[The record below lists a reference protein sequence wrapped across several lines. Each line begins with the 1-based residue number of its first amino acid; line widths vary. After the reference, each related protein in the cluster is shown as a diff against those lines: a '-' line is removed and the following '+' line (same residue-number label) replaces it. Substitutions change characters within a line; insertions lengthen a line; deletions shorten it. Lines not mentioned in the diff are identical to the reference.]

1 MAALNSGATMFQE
14 TRIAFLYCVSPVHM
28 GTGTAVGGL
37 IDNPIQRERHTEYP
51 MMAGSGIKGAIR
63 HDYWAQHE
71 DSNVLNRLFG
81 PEQSAAEHAGALSFS
96 DGQLVAF
103 PVRCAKAG
111 FVYATSPLL
120 LARLKRQLALANVQ
134 ADWAIPNLESG
145 KCQIVNHELMTD
157 NKLALEAYELEP
169 KVETALK
176 TISDWLAVNALPV
189 DKDFA
194 YFREKLANDLVLLSD
209 DELHYF
215 VVNSTVVEPHVRID
229 DISGTADGGA
239 LFYTENLPPESL
251 LFSVIMASQERYKRG
266 DSAEN
271 RLDATQ
277 IINTLV
283 DGSENWQALQGRML
297 QFGGDATT
305 GRGQIVCSIVGGNND

>member
-1 MAALNSGATMFQE
+1 MFQE

-71 DSNVLNRLFG
+71 DRKLLKRLFG
-81 PEQSAAEHAGALSFS
+81 PENDASDHAGALSFS
-96 DGQLVAF
+96 DGQLLAF

-120 LARLKRQLALANVQ
+120 LARLQRQLAMAKVQ
-134 ADWAIPNLESG
+134 VDWTVPSIASG
-145 KCQIVNHELMTD
+145 HCQIVNPDLMTE
-157 NKLALEAYELEP
+157 NKLALEAYELQAKEERTVKP
-169 KVETALK
+169 IT
-176 TISDWLAVNALPV
+176 DWLAANALPQS
-189 DKDFA
+189 DEFSF
-194 YFREKLANDLVLLSD
+194 FREKLANDLVLLSD

-229 DISGTADGGA
+229 DVSGTADGGA

-251 LFSVIMASQERYKRG
+251 LFSVILASQERYKKG
-266 DSAEN
+266 DSADN
-271 RLDATQ
+271 RMNAEQVMQTL
-277 IINTLV
+277 IN
-283 DGSENWQALQGRML
+283 GGEQWQALNGRMV

-305 GRGQIVCSIVGGNND
+305 GRGQIVCSVIGGSNE

>member
-1 MAALNSGATMFQE
+1 MFQE

-63 HDYWAQHE
+63 HDYWAQGE
-71 DSNVLNRLFG
+71 ANRSLLNRMFG
-81 PEQSAAEHAGALSFS
+81 PDQSAAEHAGAVSFG
-96 DGQLVAF
+96 DGQLLAF

-120 LARLKRQLALANVQ
+120 LARLKRSVTLTGIQ
-134 ADWAIPNLESG
+134 AEWTIPNLESG
-145 KCQIVNHELMTD
+145 HCRLRNPDLLTED
-157 NKLALEAYELEP
+157 KLALEAYELEGQLDADNSLG
-169 KVETALK
+169 VIA
-176 TISDWLAVNALPV
+176 DWLAHCALPESA
-189 DKDFA
+189 DYD
-194 YFREKLANDLVLLSD
+194 YFREKLKTDLVLLSD

-215 VVNSTVVEPHVRID
+215 VVNSTVVEPHVKID

-251 LFSVIMASQERYKRG
+251 LFAVLMASQERYKRG
-266 DSAEN
+266 DSSEN
-271 RLDATQ
+271 RLDASQ
-277 IINTLV
+277 IMNTLV
-283 DGSENWQALQGRML
+283 NGNENWQALQNRMV

-305 GRGQIVCSIVGGNND
+305 GRGQIVCSIVGGE

>member
-1 MAALNSGATMFQE
+1 MFQE

-51 MMAGSGIKGAIR
+51 TMAGSGIKGAIR

-71 DSNVLNRLFG
+71 DRNLLNRLFG
-81 PEQSAAEHAGALSFS
+81 PDQSAADHAGALSFS

-120 LARLKRQLALANVQ
+120 LARLKRQLALANIQ
-134 ADWAIPNLESG
+134 ADWTIPNLDSG

-176 TISDWLAVNALPV
+176 PIADWLAATALPA

-194 YFREKLANDLVLLSD
+194 FFREKLAKDLVLLSD

-215 VVNSTVVEPHVRID
+215 AVNSTVVEPHLRID

-251 LFSVIMASQERYKRG
+251 LFTVIMASQERYKRG
-266 DSAEN
+266 DSSEN

-277 IINTLV
+277 IIKTLV
-283 DGSENWQALQGRML
+283 DGG
-297 QFGGDATT
+297 
-305 GRGQIVCSIVGGNND
+305 

>member
-1 MAALNSGATMFQE
+1 MFQE

-63 HDYWAQHE
+63 HDYLAQHE
-71 DSNVLNRLFG
+71 DRKLLNRLFG
-81 PEQSAAEHAGALSFS
+81 PENDASDHAGALSFS

-145 KCQIVNHELMTD
+145 TCQIVNHELMTD

-169 KVETALK
+169 KVELALK
-176 TISDWLAVNALPV
+176 PVADWLAANALPV

-194 YFREKLANDLVLLSD
+194 YFREKLAIDLVLLSD

-229 DISGTADGGA
+229 DVSGTAGGGA

-251 LFSVIMASQERYKRG
+251 LFSVILASQERYKKG
-266 DSAEN
+266 DSADN
-271 RLDATQ
+271 RMNAERVMQ
-277 IINTLV
+277 TLV
-283 DGSENWQALQGRML
+283 DGGEHWQALNGRMV

-305 GRGQIVCSIVGGNND
+305 GRGQIVCSIIGGSHE

>member
-1 MAALNSGATMFQE
+1 MFQE

-37 IDNPIQRERHTEYP
+37 IDNPIQRERHTQYP

-63 HDYWAQHE
+63 HDYWAQNTENHKL
-71 DSNVLNRLFG
+71 LNRLFG
-81 PEQSAAEHAGALSFS
+81 PDQSAADHAGAVSFG
-96 DGQLVAF
+96 DGQLLAF

-120 LARLKRQLALANVQ
+120 LARLNRQLLLTGMQTEWGGAQFEV
-134 ADWAIPNLESG
+134 DSG
-145 KCQIVNHELMTD
+145 YCRMRNPDLLTE
-157 NKLALEAYELEP
+157 NKLALEAYELEAQLDADNSLGE
-169 KVETALK
+169 VA
-176 TISDWLAVNALPV
+176 DWLAQNVFPIGDEYA
-189 DKDFA
+189 F
-194 YFREKLANDLVLLSD
+194 FREKLKTDLVLLSD

-215 VVNSTVVEPHVRID
+215 VLNSTVVEPHVRID
-229 DISGTADGGA
+229 DVSGTADGGA

-251 LFSVIMASQERYKRG
+251 LFSVLMASQERYKRG

-271 RLDATQ
+271 RMDAAQ
-277 IINTLV
+277 IMDTLV
-283 DGSENWQALQGRML
+283 KGGDSWNALHGRMV

-305 GRGQIVCSIVGGNND
+305 GRGQVICSIVGGKS

>member
-1 MAALNSGATMFQE
+1 MFQE

-51 MMAGSGIKGAIR
+51 MMAGSGIKGAIH
-63 HDYWAQHE
+63 HDYWAQ
-71 DSNVLNRLFG
+71 DKSSKLLNRLFG
-81 PEQSAAEHAGALSFS
+81 PENDASEHAGALSFS

-103 PVRCAKAG
+103 PVRCPKAG
-111 FVYATSPLL
+111 YVYATSPLL
-120 LARLKRQLALANVQ
+120 LARLKRQLALANIRV
-134 ADWAIPNLESG
+134 DWMIPKLESG
-145 KCQIVNHELMTD
+145 KCSVVKPGLLIE
-157 NKLALEAYELEP
+157 NKLALEAYELENEKIEP
-169 KVETALK
+169 SLK
-176 TISDWLAVNALPV
+176 SIADWLAENALPQTGEYG
-189 DKDFA
+189 
-194 YFREKLANDLVLLSD
+194 YFCEKLANDLVLLSD

-239 LFYTENLPPESL
+239 LFYTENLPPESI
-251 LFSVIMASQERYKRG
+251 LFTVIMASQERYRRG

-271 RLDATQ
+271 RMDATQ

-283 DGSENWQALQGRML
+283 NDGENWQALQGRMV
-297 QFGGDATT
+297 QFGGDAST
-305 GRGQIVCSIVGGNND
+305 GRGQIVCSIVGGGHE

>member
-1 MAALNSGATMFQE
+1 MFQE
-14 TRIAFLYCVSPVHM
+14 TRIAFLYCISPVHM

-63 HDYWAQHE
+63 HDYWAQGE
-71 DSNVLNRLFG
+71 ANRNLLNRLFG
-81 PEQSAAEHAGALSFS
+81 PDQSAAEHAGAVSFG
-96 DGQLVAF
+96 DGQLLAF

-120 LARLKRQLALANVQ
+120 LARLKRQLALADIK
-134 ADWAIPNLESG
+134 ADWTIPNLDSG
-145 KCQIVNHELMTD
+145 HCRMRNPDLLTD
-157 NKLALEAYELEP
+157 DKLALEAYELNAQLDADNSLG
-169 KVETALK
+169 KVA
-176 TISDWLAVNALPV
+176 DWLAQHALPGAA
-189 DKDFA
+189 DYDF
-194 YFREKLANDLVLLSD
+194 FREKLKTDLVLLSD

-215 VVNSTVVEPHVRID
+215 AVNSTVVEPHVKID
-229 DISGTADGGA
+229 DVSGTADGGA

-251 LFSVIMASQERYKRG
+251 LFSVLMASQERYKRG
-266 DSAEN
+266 DSSEN

-283 DGSENWQALQGRML
+283 NGNENWQALQSRMV

-305 GRGQIVCSIVGGNND
+305 GRGQIICSIVGGNQ

>member
-1 MAALNSGATMFQE
+1 MFQE

-63 HDYWAQHE
+63 HDYWAQ
-71 DSNVLNRLFG
+71 DKSSKLLNRLFG
-81 PEQSAAEHAGALSFS
+81 PENDASDHAGALSFS

-103 PVRCAKAG
+103 PVRCPKAG
-111 FVYATSPLL
+111 YVYATSPLL
-120 LARLKRQLALANVQ
+120 LARLKRQLALAKTQ
-134 ADWAIPNLESG
+134 ADWVVPNLESG
-145 KCQIVNHELMTD
+145 KCRITNPDLMTE

-169 KVETALK
+169 QIDPALK
-176 TISDWLAVNALPV
+176 PVAEWLAANALPAS
-189 DKDFA
+189 DDFA
-194 YFREKLANDLVLLSD
+194 YFRKKLADDLVLLSD

-215 VVNSTVVEPHVRID
+215 VVNSTMVEPHVRID

-239 LFYTENLPPESL
+239 LFYTENLPPESI
-251 LFSVIMASQERYKRG
+251 LFTVVMASQERYKRG

-271 RLDATQ
+271 RMDAVQ
-277 IINTLV
+277 IINTLSN
-283 DGSENWQALQGRML
+283 GGENWQALQGRMV

-305 GRGQIVCSIVGGNND
+305 GRGQIVCSIVGGNNE

>member
-1 MAALNSGATMFQE
+1 MFQE

-63 HDYWAQHE
+63 HDYWTQHE
-71 DSNVLNRLFG
+71 DRKLLNRLFG
-81 PEQSAAEHAGALSFS
+81 PENEASDHAGALSFS
-96 DGQLVAF
+96 DGQLIAF

-111 FVYATSPLL
+111 YVYVTSPLL
-120 LARLKRQLALANVQ
+120 LARLKRQLALANVTV
-134 ADWAIPNLESG
+134 DWSIPALESG
-145 KCQIVNHELMTD
+145 HCRIVNPDLMTED
-157 NKLALEAYELEP
+157 KLALEAYELKPNIEP
-169 KVETALK
+169 SLK
-176 TISDWLAVNALPV
+176 PIAEWLAGNALPQ
-189 DKDFA
+189 KDEFA
-194 YFREKLANDLVLLSD
+194 FFREKLASDLVLLSD

-251 LFSVIMASQERYKRG
+251 LFSVVLASQERYKKG
-266 DSAEN
+266 DSTDQRMNAE
-271 RLDATQ
+271 Q
-277 IINTLV
+277 VMQTLV
-283 DGSENWQALQGRML
+283 NGGEHWQAMHGRMI

-305 GRGQIVCSIVGGNND
+305 GRGQIVCSIAGGSHE

>member
-1 MAALNSGATMFQE
+1 MFQE
-14 TRIAFLYCVSPVHM
+14 TRIAFLYCISPVHM

-37 IDNPIQRERHTEYP
+37 IDNPIQRERHTDYP

-71 DSNVLNRLFG
+71 DRKLLNRLFG
-81 PEQSAAEHAGALSFS
+81 PENDASDHAGALSFS

-120 LARLKRQLALANVQ
+120 LARLKRQLALAKIQ
-134 ADWAIPNLESG
+134 ADWTIPNLESG

-157 NKLALEAYELEP
+157 SKLALEAYELEP

-176 TISDWLAVNALPV
+176 PIADWLAANALP
-189 DKDFA
+189 DDNDFA

-251 LFSVIMASQERYKRG
+251 LFTVMMASQERYKRG
-266 DSAEN
+266 DSPEN

-283 DGSENWQALQGRML
+283 DGGDNWQALRGRML

-305 GRGQIVCSIVGGNND
+305 GRGQIVCSIVGGKND

>member
-1 MAALNSGATMFQE
+1 MFQE

-63 HDYWAQHE
+63 HDYWARDE
-71 DSNVLNRLFG
+71 DKNLLNRLFG
-81 PEQSAAEHAGALSFS
+81 PESDAAEHAGALSFS

-103 PVRCAKAG
+103 PVRCPKVG

-120 LARLKRQLALANVQ
+120 LGRLKRQLGLAKIITTWNIPEINSG
-134 ADWAIPNLESG
+134 DCRMRNPNLLTE
-145 KCQIVNHELMTD
+145 
-157 NKLALEAYELEP
+157 NKLALEAYELSAQMDADNSFG
-169 KVETALK
+169 VIA
-176 TISDWLAVNALPV
+176 DWLAESALPTE
-189 DKDFA
+189 KYFE
-194 YFREKLANDLVLLSD
+194 YFRNKLKTDLVLLSD

-229 DISGTADGGA
+229 DVSGTADGGA

-251 LFSVIMASQERYKRG
+251 LFTVVMASQERYSREKKPDKVMDASKIIDLLENG
-266 DSAEN
+266 DA
-271 RLDATQ
+271 DK
-277 IINTLV
+277 
-283 DGSENWQALQGRML
+283 WQALNGRMV

-305 GRGQIVCSIVGGNND
+305 GRGQIICSVIGGTHE

>member
-1 MAALNSGATMFQE
+1 MFQE
-14 TRIAFLYCVSPVHM
+14 SRIAFLYCVSPVHM

-63 HDYWAQHE
+63 HDYWAQGK
-71 DSNVLNRLFG
+71 DNGSLLNRLFG
-81 PEQSAAEHAGALSFS
+81 PDQSAAEHAGAVSFG
-96 DGQLVAF
+96 DGQLLAF

-120 LARLKRQLALANVQ
+120 LARLKRHLGLAGIK
-134 ADWAIPNLESG
+134 ADWSIPSVESG
-145 KCQIVNHELMTD
+145 TCRILNIDLMTD
-157 NKLALEAYELEP
+157 NLLALEAYELEP
-169 KVETALK
+169 QLDPTFKPVA
-176 TISDWLAVNALPV
+176 DWLAKNALPKA
-189 DKDFA
+189 DDYA
-194 YFREKLANDLVLLSD
+194 YFRDKLEKDLVLLSD

-215 VVNSTVVEPHVRID
+215 VVNSTVVEPHVKID

-251 LFSVIMASQERYKRG
+251 LFTVLMASQERYKRG
-266 DSAEN
+266 DSSEN

-277 IINTLV
+277 IMNTLV
-283 DGSENWQALQGRML
+283 NGNDNWQALQSRMV

-305 GRGQIVCSIVGGNND
+305 GRGQIVCSIVGGQQ

>member
-1 MAALNSGATMFQE
+1 MFQE

-63 HDYWAQHE
+63 HDYWAQGE
-71 DSNVLNRLFG
+71 ANRNLLSRLFG
-81 PEQSAAEHAGALSFS
+81 PDQSAAEHAGAVSFG
-96 DGQLVAF
+96 DGQLLAF

-120 LARLKRQLALANVQ
+120 LARLNRSLALADIKV
-134 ADWAIPNLESG
+134 DWTIPSLESG
-145 KCQIVNHELMTD
+145 YCRMRNPALLMDT
-157 NKLALEAYELEP
+157 KLALEAYELDGQLD
-169 KVETALK
+169 ADNSLGA
-176 TISDWLAVNALPV
+176 IADWLAQYALP
-189 DKDFA
+189 DTTDYD
-194 YFREKLANDLVLLSD
+194 YFREKLKTDLVLLSD

-215 VVNSTVVEPHVRID
+215 VVNSTVVEPHVKID
-229 DISGTADGGA
+229 DVSGTADGGA

-251 LFSVIMASQERYKRG
+251 LFTVLMASQERYKRG
-266 DSAEN
+266 DSADN
-271 RLDATQ
+271 RLDASQ
-277 IINTLV
+277 IMNTLV
-283 DGSENWQALQGRML
+283 NGNENWQALQSRMV

-305 GRGQIVCSIVGGNND
+305 GRGQIVCSIVGGQ

>member
-1 MAALNSGATMFQE
+1 MFQE
-14 TRIAFLYCVSPVHM
+14 TRIVFLYCVSPVHM

-37 IDNPIQRERHTEYP
+37 IDNPIQRERHTDYP

-71 DSNVLNRLFG
+71 DRKLLDRLFG
-81 PEQSAAEHAGALSFS
+81 PENDASEHAGALSFS
-96 DGQLVAF
+96 DGQLLAF

-111 FVYATSPLL
+111 FVYAASPLL
-120 LARLKRQLALANVQ
+120 LARLQRQLVLAG
-134 ADWAIPNLESG
+134 IPANWTIPELESG
-145 KCQIVNHELMTD
+145 KCAIINPALMTE

-169 KVETALK
+169 KIEKTLK
-176 TISDWLAVNALPV
+176 PIADWLATHTLPQT
-189 DKDFA
+189 DEFGF
-194 YFREKLANDLVLLSD
+194 FRDKLANDLVLLSD

-215 VVNSTVVEPHVRID
+215 VANSTVVEPHVRID

-251 LFSVIMASQERYKRG
+251 LFSVILASQERYKKG
-266 DSAEN
+266 DSADN
-271 RLDATQ
+271 RMNAEQ
-277 IINTLV
+277 VMQTLV
-283 DGSENWQALQGRML
+283 NGGKHWQALNGRMV

-305 GRGQIVCSIVGGNND
+305 GRGQIICSIIGGGHE

>member
-1 MAALNSGATMFQE
+1 MFQE

-37 IDNPIQRERHTEYP
+37 IDNPIQRERHTDYP

-71 DSNVLNRLFG
+71 DCKLLNRLFG
-81 PEQSAAEHAGALSFS
+81 PENDASDHAGALSFS

-120 LARLKRQLALANVQ
+120 LARLKRQLALAEIQ
-134 ADWAIPNLESG
+134 ADWTVPNLESG
-145 KCQIVNHELMTD
+145 KSRILNPDLMTD

-169 KVETALK
+169 QLDPALK
-176 TISDWLAVNALPV
+176 PIADWLGDHALPEATGY
-189 DKDFA
+189 D
-194 YFREKLANDLVLLSD
+194 YFRDKLKNDLVLLSD

-251 LFSVIMASQERYKRG
+251 LFTVIMASQERYKRG

-271 RLDATQ
+271 RLDASQ

-283 DGSENWQALQGRML
+283 DGGDNWQALQGRMV

-305 GRGQIVCSIVGGNND
+305 GRGQIVCSIVGGKND

>member
-1 MAALNSGATMFQE
+1 MFQE

-63 HDYWAQHE
+63 HDYWAQ
-71 DSNVLNRLFG
+71 DKSSKLLNRLFG
-81 PEQSAAEHAGALSFS
+81 PENDASEHAGALSFS
-96 DGQLVAF
+96 DGQLAAF
-103 PVRCAKAG
+103 PVRCPKAG
-111 FVYATSPLL
+111 YVYATSPLL
-120 LARLKRQLALANVQ
+120 LARLKRQLALAKTQV
-134 ADWAIPNLESG
+134 DWVIPNLESG
-145 KCQIVNHELMTD
+145 KCRIINPDLMTD
-157 NKLALEAYELEP
+157 SKLALEAYELEP
-169 KVETALK
+169 QIDPALK
-176 TISDWLAVNALPV
+176 QVAEWLAANALPES
-189 DKDFA
+189 DDFA
-194 YFREKLANDLVLLSD
+194 YFRKKLADDLVLLSD

-239 LFYTENLPPESL
+239 LFYTENLPPESI
-251 LFSVIMASQERYKRG
+251 LFTVIMASQERYRRG

-271 RLDATQ
+271 RMDATQ

-283 DGSENWQALQGRML
+283 NDGENWQALQGRMV
-297 QFGGDATT
+297 QFGGDAST
-305 GRGQIVCSIVGGNND
+305 GRGQIVCSIVGGGHE

>member
-1 MAALNSGATMFQE
+1 MFQE

-63 HDYWAQHE
+63 HDYWAQGE
-71 DSNVLNRLFG
+71 ANRGLLSRLFG
-81 PEQSAAEHAGALSFS
+81 PDQSAAEHAGAVSFS
-96 DGQLVAF
+96 DGQLLAF

-120 LARLKRQLALANVQ
+120 LARLKRSVVLAGIQ
-134 ADWAIPNLESG
+134 ADWTVPNLETG
-145 KCQIVNHELMTD
+145 HCRLRNPTLLTE
-157 NKLALEAYELEP
+157 NKLALEAYELD
-169 KVETALK
+169 AQLDADNS
-176 TISDWLAVNALPV
+176 IGAIADWLAQQALPESA
-189 DKDFA
+189 DYNF
-194 YFREKLANDLVLLSD
+194 FREKLKTDLVLLSD

-215 VVNSTVVEPHVRID
+215 VVNSTVVEPHVKID
-229 DISGTADGGA
+229 DVSGTADGGA

-251 LFSVIMASQERYKRG
+251 LFTVLMASQERYKK
-266 DSAEN
+266 DQKPDDCM
-271 RLDATQ
+271 DASQ
-277 IINTLV
+277 IMTTLV
-283 DGSENWQALQGRML
+283 DGNENWKALQGCMV

-305 GRGQIVCSIVGGNND
+305 GRGQIVCSIVGGK

>member
-1 MAALNSGATMFQE
+1 MFQE

-63 HDYWAQHE
+63 HDYWAQGE
-71 DSNVLNRLFG
+71 ANRSLLNRLFG
-81 PEQSAAEHAGALSFS
+81 PDQNGGDHAGAISFG
-96 DGQLVAF
+96 DGQLLAF

-120 LARLKRQLALANVQ
+120 LARLKRHLALAGVK
-134 ADWAIPNLESG
+134 ADWSIPDLASGDCLIINPNL
-145 KCQIVNHELMTD
+145 LTD
-157 NKLALEAYELEP
+157 KKLALEAYELTA
-169 KVETALK
+169 KVDQGLGIISEWLSQTALPDA
-176 TISDWLAVNALPV
+176 SDY
-189 DKDFA
+189 A
-194 YFREKLANDLVLLSD
+194 YFREKLKTDLVILSD

-215 VVNSTVVEPHVRID
+215 VLNSTVVEPHVKID
-229 DISGTADGGA
+229 DVSGTADGGA

-251 LFSVIMASQERYKRG
+251 LFTVIMASQERYKRG
-266 DSAEN
+266 ENSEN
-271 RLDATQ
+271 RMDATK

-283 DGSENWQALQGRML
+283 SGDNDWQALQGWMV

-305 GRGQIVCSIVGGNND
+305 GRGQIVCTIAGGKE

>member
-1 MAALNSGATMFQE
+1 MFQE
-14 TRIAFLYCVSPVHM
+14 TRIAFLYCVSPIHM

-63 HDYWAQHE
+63 HDYWAQGE
-71 DSNVLNRLFG
+71 ANRGLLSRLFG
-81 PEQSAAEHAGALSFS
+81 PGDQSAAEHAGAVSFS
-96 DGQLVAF
+96 DGQLLAF

-120 LARLKRQLALANVQ
+120 LARLKRQLALASIQ
-134 ADWAIPNLESG
+134 ADWTVQNIDTGHCRLRNPALLTE
-145 KCQIVNHELMTD
+145 
-157 NKLALEAYELEP
+157 NKLSLEAYELDAQLDVD
-169 KVETALK
+169 KSLGIVA
-176 TISDWLAVNALPV
+176 DWLAQHALPESA
-189 DKDFA
+189 DYNF
-194 YFREKLANDLVLLSD
+194 FREKLKTDLVLLSD

-215 VVNSTVVEPHVRID
+215 VINSTVVEPHVRID
-229 DISGTADGGA
+229 DVSGTADGGA

-251 LFSVIMASQERYKRG
+251 LFTVLMASQERYKKG
-266 DSAEN
+266 DSSEN
-271 RLDATQ
+271 RLNATQ

-283 DGSENWQALQGRML
+283 NGDTEKTWHPLRGRMV

-305 GRGQIVCSIVGGNND
+305 GRGQIVCSIVGGE

>member
-1 MAALNSGATMFQE
+1 MFQE

-37 IDNPIQRERHTEYP
+37 IDNPIQRERHTDYP

-63 HDYWAQHE
+63 HDYWAQGE
-71 DSNVLNRLFG
+71 ANRSLLNRLFG

-120 LARLKRQLALANVQ
+120 LARLKRSVGLAGIKVG
-134 ADWAIPNLESG
+134 WSIPSLESG
-145 KCQIVNHELMTD
+145 KCRILNIDLMTD
-157 NKLALEAYELEP
+157 NQLALEAYELEP
-169 KVETALK
+169 QIDPTLK
-176 TISDWLAVNALPV
+176 PIAEWLKVNALPES
-189 DKDFA
+189 DDFA
-194 YFREKLANDLVLLSD
+194 YFRNKLTNDLVLLSD

-215 VVNSTVVEPHVRID
+215 VVNSTVVEPHVKID
-229 DISGTADGGA
+229 DVSGTADGGA

-251 LFSVIMASQERYKRG
+251 LFTVLMASQERYKNG
-266 DSAEN
+266 NKPDACM
-271 RLDATQ
+271 DATK
-277 IINTLV
+277 IITTLV
-283 DGSENWQALQGRML
+283 NGIKDENGKEQWKPLQGRMV

-305 GRGQIVCSIVGGNND
+305 GRGQIVCSIAGGE

>member
-1 MAALNSGATMFQE
+1 MFQE

-63 HDYWAQHE
+63 HDYWAQGE
-71 DSNVLNRLFG
+71 ANRSLLNRMFG
-81 PEQSAAEHAGALSFS
+81 PDQSAAEHAGAVSFG
-96 DGQLVAF
+96 DGQLLAF

-120 LARLKRQLALANVQ
+120 LARLKRSVALTGIQ
-134 ADWAIPNLESG
+134 AEWAIPNLESG
-145 KCQIVNHELMTD
+145 HCRMRNPALLTED
-157 NKLALEAYELEP
+157 KLALEAYELEGQLDADNSLG
-169 KVETALK
+169 VIA
-176 TISDWLAVNALPV
+176 DWLAQHALPES
-189 DKDFA
+189 KDYD
-194 YFREKLANDLVLLSD
+194 YFREKIKTDLVLLSD

-215 VVNSTVVEPHVRID
+215 VVNSTVVEPHVKID
-229 DISGTADGGA
+229 DVSGTADGGA

-251 LFSVIMASQERYKRG
+251 LFTMLMASQERYKRG
-266 DSAEN
+266 DSPEN
-271 RLDATQ
+271 RLDASQ
-277 IINTLV
+277 IMNTLV
-283 DGSENWQALQGRML
+283 NGNENWQALQSRMV

-305 GRGQIVCSIVGGNND
+305 GRGQIVCSIVGGE

>member
-1 MAALNSGATMFQE
+1 MFQE

-51 MMAGSGIKGAIR
+51 LMAGSGIKGAVR

-71 DSNVLNRLFG
+71 DRKLLNRLFG
-81 PEQSAAEHAGALSFS
+81 PENDAADHAGALSFS
-96 DGQLVAF
+96 DSQLIAF
-103 PVRCAKAG
+103 PVRCPKAG
-111 FVYATSPLL
+111 YVYATSPLL
-120 LARLKRQLALANVQ
+120 LARLKRQLALAKIQ
-134 ADWAIPNLESG
+134 ADWEIPSLESG
-145 KCQIVNHELMTD
+145 KCRITNPDLMTE

-169 KVETALK
+169 QIDPALK
-176 TISDWLAVNALPV
+176 PVADWLAANALPES
-189 DKDFA
+189 DDFA
-194 YFREKLANDLVLLSD
+194 YFRKKLADDLVLLSN

-239 LFYTENLPPESL
+239 LFYTENLPPESI
-251 LFSVIMASQERYKRG
+251 LFTIVMASQERYKRG
-266 DSAEN
+266 DNAEN
-271 RLDATQ
+271 RMDAAQ

-283 DGSENWQALQGRML
+283 NGGENWQALQGRMV

-305 GRGQIVCSIVGGNND
+305 GRGQIVCSIVGGNNE